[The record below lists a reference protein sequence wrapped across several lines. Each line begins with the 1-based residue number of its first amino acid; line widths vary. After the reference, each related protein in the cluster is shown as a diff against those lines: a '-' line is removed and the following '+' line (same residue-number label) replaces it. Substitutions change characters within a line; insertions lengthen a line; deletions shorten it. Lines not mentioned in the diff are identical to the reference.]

1 MQQRQSGF
9 TLVEL
14 MIVVAI
20 IGILSAIAVPSYN
33 SYVMRARLVEA
44 HGVLAS
50 TQNKLEQYWTNNRKY
65 EDFDKEGASLM
76 PEPGLNFDYSLDEP
90 TVSTYTLVATG
101 KSAAAGF
108 VYTIDQ
114 AGNRAT
120 TEAPEGWGTS
130 DECWVDRKDG
140 TCTQ

>member
-20 IGILSAIAVPSYN
+20 IGILSAIAVPSYT

-50 TQNKLEQYWTNNRKY
+50 TQNKLEQYWTNHRKY
-65 EDFDKEGASLM
+65 EGFDAQDASLM
-76 PEPGLNFDYSLDEP
+76 PESGQNFDYSLDDP
-90 TVSTYTLVATG
+90 TVSTYTLIATG
-101 KSAAAGF
+101 KNAAAGF

-114 AGNRAT
+114 AGIRAT
-120 TEAPEGWGTS
+120 TGAPEGWGTS

>member
-20 IGILSAIAVPSYN
+20 VGILSAIAVPSYN

-65 EDFDKEGASLM
+65 EGFDDPELGLM
-76 PEPGLNFDYSLDEP
+76 PDDGLNFDYGLDDP

-101 KSAAAGF
+101 KNAAAGF

-120 TEAPEGWGTS
+120 TEAPDGWVTS
-130 DECWVDRKDG
+130 DQCWVDRKDG

>member
-50 TQNKLEQYWTNNRKY
+50 TQNKLEQYWTNNHKY

-76 PEPGLNFDYSLDEP
+76 PEPGLNFDYSLEDA
-90 TVSTYTLVATG
+90 TASAYTLIATG
-101 KSAAAGF
+101 KNAAAGF

-114 AGNRAT
+114 AGHRAT
-120 TEAPEGWGTS
+120 TGVPDGWVDS
-130 DECWVDRKDG
+130 DVCWVDRKEG
-140 TCTQ
+140 TCSQ

>member
-101 KSAAAGF
+101 KDAAAGF

-120 TEAPEGWGTS
+120 TDAPEGWTTS

>member
-14 MIVVAI
+14 LIVVAI

-33 SYVMRARLVEA
+33 SYVIRTRLAEA
-44 HGVLAS
+44 HGVLAA
-50 TQNKLEQYWTNNRKY
+50 TQVRLEQYWTNHRKY

-76 PEPGLNFDYSLDEP
+76 PECGQNFDYSLEDA
-90 TVSTYTLVATG
+90 TASTYTMVATG
-101 KSAAAGF
+101 KNAAAGF

-114 AGNRAT
+114 AGKRVT
-120 TEAPEGWGTS
+120 VDAPQGWLTS
-130 DECWVDRKDG
+130 DECWVDRAEG

>member
-33 SYVMRARLVEA
+33 AYVMRARLVES
-44 HGVLAS
+44 HTVLAS
-50 TQNKLEQYWTNNRKY
+50 AQARLEQYWNNHRSY
-65 EDFDKEGASLM
+65 EKFDEQDPSQM
-76 PEPGLNFDYSLDEP
+76 PEAGLHFDYSLDDV
-90 TVSTYTLVATG
+90 TAATYTLIATG
-101 KSAAAGF
+101 KGAAAGF

-114 AGNRAT
+114 AGKRVTAD
-120 TEAPEGWGTS
+120 APDGWTTS
-130 DECWVDRKDG
+130 DECWVDRKEG

>member
-20 IGILSAIAVPSYN
+20 VGILSAIAVPSYN

-76 PEPGLNFDYSLDEP
+76 PDGGLNFDYSLEDA
-90 TVSTYTLVATG
+90 TVSAYTLIATG
-101 KSAAAGF
+101 KDAAAGF

-114 AGNRAT
+114 AGKRAT
-120 TEAPEGWGTS
+120 TAAPDGWETS

-140 TCTQ
+140 SCTQ

>member
-50 TQNKLEQYWTNNRKY
+50 TQNKLEQYWSNNHKY
-65 EDFDKEGASLM
+65 EGFDAEGASLM
-76 PEPGLNFDYSLDEP
+76 PEPGLNFDYSLDDA
-90 TVSTYTLVATG
+90 TASAYTLTATG
-101 KSAAAGF
+101 KNAAAGF

-114 AGNRAT
+114 SGQRAT
-120 TEAPEGWGTS
+120 TGVPDGCLDNDS
-130 DECWVDRKDG
+130 CWVDRKEG
-140 TCTQ
+140 TCSQ

>member
-50 TQNKLEQYWTNNRKY
+50 TQNKLEQYWTNHRKY
-65 EDFDKEGASLM
+65 EGFDEEGASLM
-76 PEPGLNFDYSLDEP
+76 PPPGLNFDYSLDDV
-90 TVSTYTLVATG
+90 TASTYTLIATG
-101 KSAAAGF
+101 KNAAAGF

-114 AGNRAT
+114 AGNRVT
-120 TEAPEGWGTS
+120 VEAPDDWITS
-130 DECWVDRKDG
+130 DVCWVDRKEG

>member
-20 IGILSAIAVPSYN
+20 VGILSAIAVPSYN

-50 TQNKLEQYWTNNRKY
+50 TQNKLEQYWTNHRKY
-65 EDFDKEGASLM
+65 EDFDEADAGRM
-76 PEPGLNFDYSLDEP
+76 PEPGLNFDYSLEDP
-90 TVSTYTLVATG
+90 TVSSYTLVATG
-101 KSAAAGF
+101 KNAAAGF

-120 TEAPEGWGTS
+120 TEAPEGWVTS
-130 DECWVDRKDG
+130 DQCWVDRKDG
-140 TCTQ
+140 SCTQ